1 MPTPMRV
8 SRVKPEPGRRCTVE
22 VWDCGWRSDD
32 DKILLACGSF
42 DNTAECCFGA
52 MFTVRGIRV
61 NIKCD
66 GLNDDEF
73 SE

>member
-1 MPTPMRV
+1 MAGV
-8 SRVKPEPGRRCTVE
+8 LVCV
-22 VWDCGWRSDD
+22 WRSDD

-42 DNTAECCFGA
+42 DNNAECCFGA

-61 NIKCD
+61 NVKGD
-66 GLNDDEF
+66 DPNDDEF